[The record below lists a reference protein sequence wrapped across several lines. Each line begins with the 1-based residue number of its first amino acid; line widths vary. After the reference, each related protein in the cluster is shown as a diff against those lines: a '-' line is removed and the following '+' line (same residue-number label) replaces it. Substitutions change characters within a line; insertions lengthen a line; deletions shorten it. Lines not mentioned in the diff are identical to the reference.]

1 MGLCVDVTQLAR
13 PPTANRMTPKHS
25 QPPADGHSGQS
36 TLPTRDD
43 AADPA
48 RWLVVFNSDHAES
61 EDWAEAYRV
70 ARGVPQANL
79 CGLSLPLSETID
91 LAGYHA
97 LRDAVLGYLDSGGLG
112 EQVVGLLLGLGVPGY
127 VDMPNGGGRIA
138 VASLLHT
145 AASDDRAVINPL
157 HRDPPGQ
164 RPKASMFSGLWLTGR
179 IDGAGLPDA
188 VALIDRGT
196 ALMNEP
202 IKSDSGAKVW
212 IEPVPEAEGMNPL
225 FTTPTLVWVDG
236 PGPGKL
242 RVPIE
247 IHEGSTVESVR
258 DDLCCWGWGGGEPP
272 AGFFAKQAGRRG
284 VCVQL
289 RPTDPPSADIR
300 RLGAPHWLRR
310 AIDAGYAAAAAS
322 SRDYPMSALPQTGV
336 FFEAM
341 RRGWTLAE
349 AWLVCQPFLR
359 TGMQMIGDPLLTIG
373 FPKAGYN
380 LYGPAPDLESI
391 DLTQPA
397 LRLPDNAESVELE
410 PRLLPGN
417 SAVHHYLLRRVD
429 HQGRED
435 GGTSSVAVQ
444 VVGGAA
450 RRPAPRPCWP
460 DEPGWPV
467 AVIDGAIRAVAWWA
481 TGADA
486 RRIDR
491 LVLEGESAD
500 GGVVEMWAGLPG
512 RVSRCTVV
520 EAAFPVGVARV
531 RWRVMQDDGVES
543 AGPWSAEIEEPVA
556 VPATIRLY
564 EVTP

>member
-1 MGLCVDVTQLAR
+1 MRVDATQLAR
-13 PPTANRMTPKHS
+13 PPAANRMTPKHR
-25 QPPADGHSGQS
+25 QPPASGHSEPS

-48 RWLVVFNSDHAES
+48 RWLVVYNSDHAEG
-61 EDWAEAYRV
+61 EAWAEAYRV

-91 LAGYHA
+91 LTGYHA

-112 EQVVGLLLGLGVPGY
+112 EQVVGLLFGLGVPGY

-145 AASDDRAVINPL
+145 GASDDRAVINPL

-164 RPKASMFSGLWLTGR
+164 RPKASMLSGLWLTGR
-179 IDGAGLPDA
+179 IDGAGLADA
-188 VALIDRGT
+188 VALIERAT

-225 FTTPTLVWVDG
+225 FTTPTLAWIDG
-236 PGPGKL
+236 LDPGKL
-242 RVPIE
+242 RVPIG
-247 IHEGSTVESVR
+247 IQEGRTIESVR
-258 DDLCCWGWGGGEPP
+258 DDLCYWGWGGAAPP
-272 AGFFAKQAGRRG
+272 AGFFAEQAGRRG

-289 RPTDPPSADIR
+289 RPTDPPSADLR
-300 RLGAPHWLRR
+300 TPDAPHWARR

-322 SRDYPMSALPQTGV
+322 SRDYPMSALPQPGV

-341 RRGWTLAE
+341 RCGWTLAE

-359 TGMQMIGDPLLTIG
+359 TGMQMIGDPLMTIS

-397 LRLPDNAESVELE
+397 LRLPGHTDSAALT
-410 PRLLPGN
+410 PRLRPGN
-417 SAVHHYLLRRVD
+417 SVVHHYLLRRVD

-450 RRPAPRPCWP
+450 RTPAPRPCWP
-460 DEPGWPV
+460 DEPGWLVPF
-467 AVIDGAIRAVAWWA
+467 IDGALRAVALWA

-500 GGVVEMWAGLPG
+500 GGVVEIWAGLPG
-512 RVSRCTVV
+512 LESRCFTVDV
-520 EAAFPVGVARV
+520 SLPTGVIRV
-531 RWRVMQDDGVES
+531 RWHVLQDDGAES
-543 AGPWSAEIEEPVA
+543 AGPWSAEIEEPA
-556 VPATIRLY
+556 VVPTTIQLY
-564 EVTP
+564 EVVA